1 MDRKKQRDR
10 TILCNDEN
18 EYWENKGA
26 IVPPL
31 YQNSLF
37 AFDGWDGIDKAFDN
51 LSESFLY
58 SRLHNPTSRIAEKKI
73 AAIAGAEDAK
83 LTASGMGAISA
94 AIMHFVNHGDHIV
107 TIKDIYAP
115 ANTFIN
121 EFLKEKCNV
130 DCTFVD
136 GSTVETF
143 AEAIQENTRLIYL
156 ESPASITM
164 SIQDIKAI
172 AALAKSKGINT
183 VIDNTWATPLFQKCI
198 PMGIDIEVHSVSKY
212 LCGHSDVVAGVMI
225 GSKKDL
231 GEILLKE
238 HALLGPKMAPFESWL
253 LLRSLRTLPLRMKA
267 HQDGGSQVAH
277 FLEAHPMVKSV
288 NWPGLK
294 SFSQYELAA
303 KQMSGYGSLMSFE
316 LNTND
321 LAKIKSFVDG
331 LQLFHLGV
339 SWGGHESLVYAP
351 VISYA
356 KELPP
361 ERFDA
366 MGIVAGLIRI
376 SVGLEDPKD
385 LIEDL
390 DAALAM
396 IGE

>member
-1 MDRKKQRDR
+1 MDRKQLGNR
-10 TILCNDEN
+10 TKLCNDDK
-18 EYWENKGA
+18 EYLENKGA

-37 AFDGWDGIDKAFDN
+37 AFDGWDGIDKAFGEP
-51 LSESFLY
+51 SEAYIY
-58 SRLHNPTSRIAEKKI
+58 SRLHNPTSRIAEQKI
-73 AAIAGAEDAK
+73 ADLAGAEDAK

-94 AIMHFVNHGDHIV
+94 AILHFVKHGDHIV
-107 TIKDIYAP
+107 TIKDLYAP

-130 DCTFVD
+130 SCTFVD
-136 GSTVETF
+136 GTSVASF
-143 AEAIQENTRLIYL
+143 AEAIQDNTSLIYL

-164 SIQDIKAI
+164 SIQDIKGVTT
-172 AALAKSKGINT
+172 LAKSRGIKT
-183 VIDNTWATPLFQKCI
+183 VIDNTWATPLFQPCS
-198 PMGIDIEVHSVSKY
+198 PMGIDLEVHSVSKY
-212 LCGHSDVVAGVMI
+212 LCGHSDVVAGVII

-231 GEILLKE
+231 SEILMKE

-267 HQDGGSQVAH
+267 HQENGKLVAQ
-277 FLEAHPMVKSV
+277 FLEGHPMVKSV

-294 SFSQYELAA
+294 SFPQYELA
-303 KQMSGYGSLMSFE
+303 KQQMSGYGSLMSFE
-316 LNTND
+316 LYSED
-321 LAKIKSFVDG
+321 LNKIKQFVDG
-331 LQLFHLGV
+331 LELFHLGV

-361 ERFDA
+361 ERFAA
-366 MGIVAGLIRI
+366 MGIVPGLIRI
-376 SVGLEDPKD
+376 SVGLEDAQD

-390 DAALAM
+390 ERALLLLT
-396 IGE
+396 